1 MDRGL
6 QQDQKS
12 PEPSKKTA
20 VDVAASTPAMQALIE
35 AASEA
40 QTTENYSLLIPRAR
54 SNQASRPH
62 MLPSVATNLDSASSL
77 TTTTLGANKSSKSPT
92 TSVQES
98 LKRRRERDSLAHLD
112 PNEHA
117 RVSDPIVRPA
127 KKNKNDGKSVT
138 KSSADDS
145 DSDHVS
151 AHPSQSNG
159 KNQPI
164 GFSDS
169 ILSRLFEPD
178 RKQKPKLWEFI
189 RLVAPGPANQPPPGQ
204 YKWRSKDAIAA
215 YCLKCKLSF
224 TYTPGTSK
232 TVSRHLIA
240 HHGLNGPKID
250 ATKKVEDATQLTNTK
265 ETSQQLGGNDIND
278 ILQSAKDRA
287 IIDAI
292 QRSDLPLPG
301 HKRYRTGSDLLAYR
315 NKCMEKIRSDEDQDE
330 DSDDIS
336 FKGHIANQKAEIA
349 KALFRWWVGS
359 YFARDVFSGTQRS
372 LFVNFCKTLK
382 KSFEMP
388 DITVMNSMAMS
399 SYDRLQSEI
408 KIHGSKLFPKDSST
422 NNKSNEFISVSV
434 RQIKVVTLEKSQKEE
449 AHGPKELNSLRTF
462 YPVRVSFC
470 TPMFRMKS
478 YVIAVIPEEKDQ
490 GQNNSEGQI
499 LSSYSRAVDLALAK
513 HGIPRENI
521 SRVVIRGSS
530 EEIEKGMPAA
540 TNSDASFCILDR
552 LDAIFAKVIRSRTL
566 LPEHIQKLLRQQ
578 QSKASTLFCT
588 IRAHKT
594 LVACLPQSDEAE
606 AGADKT
612 VQDHTIIHILDTI
625 TPLRDAIQTLSE
637 DLYPTVGLAVPV
649 LRRVNELLHQ
659 RLLDQNPNIGQA
671 EKQAHENLKPFLIS
685 VHEDFKKI
693 FEPFLKTNP
702 DLMWT
707 LPLDPRLIAMPALS
721 EAEQTKA
728 VSMLVA
734 EVEKIAEVVDRKAQ
748 NSSKDKTIP
757 TAKRNKNKYSSS
769 YTMGGIFWGDMSDHT
784 GNNGIDTNQV
794 SSIVK
799 DAKQYAKKN
808 VESYFNAVHSQRQIK
823 DPLLWWKNNQ
833 DQFPEIAILARKW
846 LSSSAVYGRKNTRQ
860 NESTGIVSISSYDTE
875 KLCRMMFLH
884 DNNDIL

>member
-1 MDRGL
+1 M
-6 QQDQKS
+6 
-12 PEPSKKTA
+12 
-20 VDVAASTPAMQALIE
+20 DVAASTPAMQALIE

-40 QTTENYSLLIPRAR
+40 QTTEGYSLLIPRAR
-54 SNQASRPH
+54 SNQASQSR
-62 MLPSVATNLDSASSL
+62 MLPSVATNLARASTL
-77 TTTTLGANKSSKSPT
+77 TSTTLGANKSSKSPT
-92 TSVQES
+92 SSVQES

-127 KKNKNDGKSVT
+127 KKNKNDGKSVI
-138 KSSADDS
+138 KSSADDG
-145 DSDHVS
+145 DGDHVS
-151 AHPSQSNG
+151 GYQSESNG

-250 ATKKVEDATQLTNTK
+250 ATKKAEATQITNTK
-265 ETSQQLGGNDIND
+265 QTSPQLGGNDIND
-278 ILQSAKDRA
+278 FLQSAKDRA

-292 QRSDLPLPG
+292 QRSNLPLPG
-301 HKRYRTGSDLLAYR
+301 NKRYRTGSDLLAYR

-388 DITVMNSMAMS
+388 DITVMNSIAMS

-408 KIHGSKLFPKDSST
+408 KIHGSRLFPQTSST
-422 NNKSNEFISVSV
+422 NNRSNEFISISV
-434 RQIKVVTLEKSQKEE
+434 RQIKVVTLEKSQNKE

-478 YVIAVIPEEKDQ
+478 YVIAVIPEETDQ
-490 GQNNSEGQI
+490 GQSNNEGPV
-499 LSSYSRAVDLALAK
+499 LSTYSRAVDLALAK
-513 HGIPRENI
+513 HGFPRENV
-521 SRVVIRGSS
+521 SRVVIRGSI
-530 EEIEKGMPAA
+530 EEIEKGVPAS
-540 TNSDASFCILDR
+540 TSSDGFFCILDQ
-552 LDAIFAKVIRSRTL
+552 LDGIFGKALRSGTL
-566 LPEHIQKLLRQQ
+566 LPERIQKLLSQQ
-578 QSKASTLFCT
+578 QSKASTLFST
-588 IRAHKT
+588 IRGHEK
-594 LVACLPQSDEAE
+594 LVACLPQSDEVE
-606 AGADKT
+606 VGADKNM
-612 VQDHTIIHILDTI
+612 QDHTIIHILDTI

-637 DLYPTVGLAVPV
+637 DLYPTVGLAIPV

-659 RLLDQNPNIGQA
+659 RFLDQNPNIGQA
-671 EKQAHENLKPFLIS
+671 EKQAHENLKPFLIF
-685 VHEDFKKI
+685 VHENFKKI

-702 DLMWT
+702 GLMWT
-707 LPLDPRLIAMPALS
+707 LPLDPRLIAMPGLS

-728 VSMLVA
+728 VSMLVT
-734 EVEKIAEVVDRKAQ
+734 EVEKIVVVVDRKAQ

-757 TAKRNKNKYSSS
+757 AANSNKNKYSSS
-769 YTMGGIFWGDMSDHT
+769 STMGGIFWGDQSDPT
-784 GNNGIDTNQV
+784 GNAGSDTNQI

-808 VESYFNAVHSQRQIK
+808 VESYFNAVHSVRQIK

-846 LSSSAVYGRKNTRQ
+846 LSSSAIYGRKNTRQ
-860 NESTGIVSISSYDTE
+860 NESTGIVSISSYNTE